1 MAPTIIRQCVMM
13 AQGPWS
19 GSEGRPGP
27 QQPEQLLSGDRAW
40 GHRGGGRG
48 GGALSTFP
56 QSPRVREQSRASVSS
71 PQHTALPRATCQA
84 LRWPLTWHLC
94 EPALW
99 LHCPPSVRCDLCQN
113 PQETPD
119 PFVTIPRIQSLSDCE
134 LAGSAA
140 IISWLIGL

>member
-13 AQGPWS
+13 AQGPWR

-71 PQHTALPRATCQA
+71 PQRTALPRATCQA
-84 LRWPLTWHLC
+84 LRWPLTRHLC
-94 EPALW
+94 EPLSGFTVPLPCGAICVRIRRKPLTLSSPYQGSSLCPTVNW
-99 LHCPPSVRCDLCQN
+99 LAQ
-113 PQETPD
+113 Q
-119 PFVTIPRIQSLSDCE
+119 LSFP
-134 LAGSAA
+134 G
-140 IISWLIGL
+140 